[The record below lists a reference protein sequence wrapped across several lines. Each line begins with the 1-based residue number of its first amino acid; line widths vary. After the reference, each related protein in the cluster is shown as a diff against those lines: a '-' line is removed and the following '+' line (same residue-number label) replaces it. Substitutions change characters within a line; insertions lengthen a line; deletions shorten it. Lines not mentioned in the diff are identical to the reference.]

1 MFYAYILQSE
11 KVGTY
16 YYGHTKDL
24 DNRQKMHNLG
34 KVRYTQPR
42 RPWKV
47 VYSEPFDSKSEALK
61 RELFFKSIE
70 GYRYL
75 KEKGII

>member
-1 MFYAYILQSE
+1 MFYAYVLKSI
-11 KVGTY
+11 KTGTY
-16 YYGHTKDL
+16 YYGHTVDL
-24 DNRQKMHNLG
+24 DNRLKNHNQG
-34 KVRYTQPR
+34 KVRWTKPR
-42 RPWKV
+42 RPWNLI
-47 VYSEPFDSKSEALK
+47 YSEPFETKSEAYK